1 MVGGGS
7 HDGWVEWAGLCGC
20 IVGYGGGMS
29 GPVEVCWCS
38 PEVLIGLGAST
49 VDRLAD
55 VLLRRLLWMMW
66 IRKLL
71 NLEGRAACSGS
82 SDGTDGVVL
91 VSITRRSRVM
101 Q

>member
-1 MVGGGS
+1 MA
-7 HDGWVEWAGLCGC
+7 DWL
-20 IVGYGGGMS
+20 
-29 GPVEVCWCS
+29 
-38 PEVLIGLGAST
+38 
-49 VDRLAD
+49 DD
-55 VLLRRLLWMMW
+55 VLLRRLLLMMW

-82 SDGTDGVVL
+82 SDGTDGVGL